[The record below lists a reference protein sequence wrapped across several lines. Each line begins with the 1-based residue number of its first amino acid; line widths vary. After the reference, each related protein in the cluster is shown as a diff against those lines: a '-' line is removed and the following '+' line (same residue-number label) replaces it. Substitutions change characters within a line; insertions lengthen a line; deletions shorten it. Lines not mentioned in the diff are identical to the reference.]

1 MKEEEVISGL
11 KLQDEEDF
19 AGQEEDEAF
28 QPEELCAMAVGR
40 PCSSEC
46 EQLSMEETG
55 WCCGEVEGKG
65 RERTMVE
72 WWDGAKVQNKCLIN
86 QIAWEGTQLPL
97 VQNPRGVKAVRS
109 SLLLCDY
116 VLLL

>member
-1 MKEEEVISGL
+1 
-11 KLQDEEDF
+11 
-19 AGQEEDEAF
+19 
-28 QPEELCAMAVGR
+28 MAVER
-40 PCSSEC
+40 PCASEC
-46 EQLSMEETG
+46 EQLRREEAG
-55 WCCGEVEGKG
+55 WCWEQVEGEG

-97 VQNPRGVKAVRS
+97 VQNPRGVKEIRS
-109 SLLLCDY
+109 SLLVCDD